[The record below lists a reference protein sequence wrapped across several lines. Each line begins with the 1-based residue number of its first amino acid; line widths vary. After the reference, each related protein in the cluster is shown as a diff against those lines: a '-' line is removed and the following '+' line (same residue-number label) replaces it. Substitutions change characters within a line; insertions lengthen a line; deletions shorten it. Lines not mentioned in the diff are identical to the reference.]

1 MKKTASSLPGKPSD
15 FDGLWLSVSKAKTF
29 DDCPA
34 KFRFSYIEKL
44 PRKTW
49 SFHTLGS
56 FAHRVLELFHES
68 RLNGET
74 MDDNDLMTISF
85 NDAAKEFQKDLKPDQ
100 KKLVYEMAL
109 EYLGILAK
117 YKEDGTGPTV
127 IGVEQKFYIDIDG
140 DILLNGMI
148 DVEQRDR
155 DGVLHLADYKTSKS
169 TRYLKKD
176 FFQLL
181 TYAYVKCVEDPELE
195 RVRCS
200 YVMLRHGFEHLTKE
214 FSRAEVMK
222 VQDKLLAYGE
232 KIRNEK
238 LYRANPTRLC
248 DYCDYLDSCPE
259 GTAFAERMGT
269 KTNVSTYGAGSWG

>member
-1 MKKTASSLPGKPSD
+1 MKKTASSLPGKPSK

-29 DDCPA
+29 DDCQA

-56 FAHRVLELFHES
+56 FAHRVLELFHET
-68 RLNGET
+68 RLAGET

-85 NDAAKEFQKDLKPDQ
+85 NDAAKEFEKDLKVDQ

-109 EYLGILAK
+109 EYLQILAK
-117 YKEDGTGPTV
+117 HREEDTGPT
-127 IGVEQKFYIDIDG
+127 ITGVEQKFYIDIGG

-148 DVEQRDR
+148 DVEQVDR

-181 TYAYVKCVEDPELE
+181 TYAYVKCVENPELD

-214 FSRAEVMK
+214 FTREEVMK
-222 VQDKLLAYGE
+222 TQEKLIAYAE
-232 KIRNEK
+232 KIKSEK
-238 LYRANPTRLC
+238 LFRANPTRLC
-248 DYCDYLDSCPE
+248 AYCDFTASCPE
-259 GTAFAERMGT
+259 GRDFIGRNT
-269 KTNVSTYGAGSWG
+269 KVSTYGAQSWG